1 MPLQSLLRIIK
12 RWRRYEQ
19 RGDWRFVLPI
29 TRGVY
34 VLYLLKRGKYRVVY
48 IGVAGVTK
56 VQKSGI
62 ASRLRSHHKKRKNWT
77 HYSFFEVHDNVSH
90 DEIRELESFL
100 LSIFRHD
107 DRIGLENKQKSSKAF
122 SKLRKTEAWRDA
134 LAKTKKKRI
143 PVTE

>member
-1 MPLQSLLRIIK
+1 MPLQSPLRIIK

-19 RGDWRFVLPI
+19 RGDLRFVVPI

-48 IGVAGVTK
+48 IGVAGLNK

-62 ASRLRSHHKKRKNWT
+62 ASRLRSHHKKRRNWT

-122 SKLRKTEAWRDA
+122 LKLRKAGAWGDV
-134 LAKTKKKRI
+134 LARMKRKDV
-143 PVTE
+143 PR

>member
-1 MPLQSLLRIIK
+1 L
-12 RWRRYEQ
+12 
-19 RGDWRFVLPI
+19 RFVPRI

-48 IGVAGVTK
+48 IGVAGLNK
-56 VQKSGI
+56 VQNSVI

-122 SKLRKTEAWRDA
+122 FKLRKAEAWGDV
-134 LAKTKKKRI
+134 LAQTRKKD
-143 PVTE
+143 VTH

>member
-1 MPLQSLLRIIK
+1 MPNQSLLRIIK

-19 RGDWRFVLPI
+19 RGDLRFVLPI

-34 VLYLLKRGKYRVVY
+34 VLYQLKRGKYQVLY
-48 IGVAGVTK
+48 IGVAGLSK

-62 ASRLRSHHKKRKNWT
+62 ASRLRSHDKKRKHWT

-100 LSIFRHD
+100 LSIFP
-107 DRIGLENKQKSSKAF
+107 LS
-122 SKLRKTEAWRDA
+122 L
-134 LAKTKKKRI
+134 
-143 PVTE
+143 

>member
-1 MPLQSLLRIIK
+1 MPLQSPLRIIK

-19 RGDWRFVLPI
+19 RGDLRFVPRI

-34 VLYLLKRGKYRVVY
+34 VLYLLKRGKYRFVY
-48 IGVAGVTK
+48 IGVAGLNK
-56 VQKSGI
+56 VQNSGI

-107 DRIGLENKQKSSKAF
+107 DRIELENKQKSSKAF
-122 SKLRKTEAWRDA
+122 LKLRKAEAWGDV
-134 LAKTKKKRI
+134 LAQTRKKD
-143 PVTE
+143 VTH